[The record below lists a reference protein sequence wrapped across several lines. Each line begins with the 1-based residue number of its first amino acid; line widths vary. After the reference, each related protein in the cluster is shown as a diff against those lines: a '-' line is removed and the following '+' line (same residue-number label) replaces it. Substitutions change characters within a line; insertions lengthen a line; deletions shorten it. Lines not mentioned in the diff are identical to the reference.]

1 MNIRFMVHFNLP
13 PLYGG
18 PMILQ
23 YYQNMKN
30 IFAAKI
36 FSLPCP
42 TVQRS
47 SCLNKKKLS
56 PGEGLHFVLDILCTK
71 GIHITSKLKLQNIEQ
86 P

>member
-47 SCLNKKKLS
+47 SCLNKKNLVQEKAYILS
-56 PGEGLHFVLDILCTK
+56 LTFCALKESILLL
-71 GIHITSKLKLQNIEQ
+71 S
-86 P
+86 